1 VVLEQ
6 ATLAASIKSFPRDK
20 IVYDPPLTMP
30 VEGPLWLR
38 EASKDELVA
47 QWSRIVRMHA
57 VDVREGRRV
66 VDVARDG
73 DGFVVDAEVGA
84 DEDRVR
90 EVFRASRVVLAIGKR
105 GTPRMLEAD
114 IDLAA
119 ESNVSYALADARSL
133 AGKRVLV
140 VGLGDAA
147 MEAAVALA
155 RQPGTIVTIAH
166 RGEGFRRGRA
176 RSIAELQRCM
186 NAGSVRVLF
195 RTQVKRVRVGSV
207 VLETTPEDA
216 IGPAASTRTVPNDAV
231 VVLIGGVPSW
241 ELLTRAG
248 IRVAR
253 FDRRPAHGG
262 GAETAETAE
271 TAESPNATRTSDDL
285 GSDLSTALRVDEGR
299 NGDPP

>member
-1 VVLEQ
+1 
-6 ATLAASIKSFPRDK
+6 
-20 IVYDPPLTMP
+20 
-30 VEGPLWLR
+30 
-38 EASKDELVA
+38 
-47 QWSRIVRMHA
+47 
-57 VDVREGRRV
+57 
-66 VDVARDG
+66 
-73 DGFVVDAEVGA
+73 
-84 DEDRVR
+84 
-90 EVFRASRVVLAIGKR
+90 VVLAIGKR